1 MYQTINNIRLLNY
14 ANYAYLHQAIGVG
27 FLASLT
33 AMVFGWIPEG
43 GWNMHHGMLL
53 CASAILTAS
62 VASFG
67 KSTFLDL
74 LFGHNRL

>member
-1 MYQTINNIRLLNY
+1 M
-14 ANYAYLHQAIGVG
+14 G

-43 GWNMHHGMLL
+43 GWNMQHGMLL

-62 VASFG
+62 LASFG
-67 KSTFLDL
+67 KLVAQGNLGYEGTRDNLNCL
-74 LFGHNRL
+74 LYRNV